1 MYILCF
7 ALFKIWYILHLDHN
21 STQMSH
27 TARDRWPQVFGH
39 HNSAAS
45 TCLQRILGTVWPSRV
60 INPFTQQCLTSILQI
75 CFLHPLLQ
83 RNEGYSYKYIN
94 VHSKLVPFKE
104 CWDHHPPPKKVIIV
118 HFTLHFSIQYLGLPR
133 WHQW

>member
-7 ALFKIWYILHLDHN
+7 ALFKIWYILHSEHN

-39 HNSAAS
+39 HNSVAS
-45 TCLQRILGTVWPSRV
+45 TCLRRILGTAWPSRV
-60 INPFTQQCLTSILQI
+60 INPFIQQYLTSILQI

-83 RNEGYSYKYIN
+83 RNEGYSYKQ
-94 VHSKLVPFKE
+94 VHSKL
-104 CWDHHPPPKKVIIV
+104 C
-118 HFTLHFSIQYLGLPR
+118 SI
-133 WHQW
+133 